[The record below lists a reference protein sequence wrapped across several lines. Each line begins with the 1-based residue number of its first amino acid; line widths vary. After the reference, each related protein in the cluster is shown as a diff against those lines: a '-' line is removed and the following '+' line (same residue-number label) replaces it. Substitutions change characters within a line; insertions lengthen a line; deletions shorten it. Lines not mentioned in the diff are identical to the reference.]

1 MNDSVNKGFPCWE
14 VTQQE
19 RQEAIGMSR
28 AERPPLQLFAV
39 TSTEATQDDR
49 KEGGERGRVAAK
61 NTAQEETEVFTG
73 YFGLSFSDALM
84 QKLQICF
91 LTKSPVAV
99 TKQDWAP
106 ASAFALLS
114 CIFPLRVL
122 FKT

>member
-19 RQEAIGMSR
+19 RQEAIGMSP

-39 TSTEATQDDR
+39 TSTEATQNDR
-49 KEGGERGRVAAK
+49 KEGGNGDVAAK
-61 NTAQEETEVFTG
+61 NAAQEETEVFTG

-106 ASAFALLS
+106 ASAFALLL

-122 FKT
+122 FKV